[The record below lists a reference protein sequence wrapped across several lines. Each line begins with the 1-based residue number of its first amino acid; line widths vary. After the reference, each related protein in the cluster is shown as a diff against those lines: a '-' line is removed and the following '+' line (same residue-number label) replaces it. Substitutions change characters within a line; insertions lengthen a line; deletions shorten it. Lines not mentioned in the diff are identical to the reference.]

1 MRAISTQAPR
11 ESWLLRTRRYLA
23 SRIYPA
29 IFADYAM
36 YRVRSG
42 NLDKRLAEQARE
54 LQALRDE
61 RELLLDMISAKDERL
76 ALLESDNERLER
88 ELSTALEARDR
99 AKAQWRSARGDCNAL
114 YEHIHQTRRSKRR
127 QARPL

>member
-11 ESWLLRTRRYLA
+11 AGWLLRTRRYLA

-36 YRVRSG
+36 YKARSG
-42 NLDKRLAEQARE
+42 NLEKRHSEQSRE

-61 RELLLDMISAKDERL
+61 RELLLDMLSAKDERL

-88 ELSTALEARDR
+88 ELDDVRKQR
-99 AKAQWRSARGDCNAL
+99 RSAREESRAL
-114 YEHIHQTRRSKRR
+114 YQHIYQTRRSKRR
-127 QARPL
+127 QARAQ